1 MKREIDGVVFRADSR
16 GAWMP
21 ESSIRPQ
28 DILKDDLVESAAGK
42 IVDMRE
48 KMKVL
53 NEEIKSEIKAYIDLI
68 GEKYGVKLKGTK
80 GNITLTSYDGKTR
93 IVIGISESI
102 YLDENVIAAK
112 ELIDEYLEDE
122 IKDASLDIK
131 QLVTSAFRVKQGSLD
146 VRSILKLRALRIDDS
161 RWKKAMDIIADS
173 IVIRNSKS
181 CLRLYKQNPDGV
193 MEYVP
198 LDFSVIA

>member
-1 MKREIDGVVFRADSR
+1 MKKEIDGVIFREDSR

-21 ESSIRPQ
+21 ESSIKPQ
-28 DILKDDLVESAAGK
+28 DILKDDLVESAADK
-42 IVDMRE
+42 IVDMRD
-48 KMKVL
+48 KMKQL
-53 NEEIKSEIKAYIDLI
+53 NQEIKDEIRAYIELI
-68 GEKYGVKLKGTK
+68 GEKYGVKLKGNK

-93 IVIGISESI
+93 IVISISESI

-122 IKDASLDIK
+122 IKDASFDIK
-131 QLVTSAFRVKQGSLD
+131 QLVTSAFRVKQGVLD
-146 VRSILKLRALRIDDS
+146 VRSILKLRSLRIDDE

-173 IVIRNSKS
+173 IVVKSSKS
-181 CLRLYKQNPDGV
+181 CLRLYKQNAEGA

-198 LDFSVIA
+198 LDFAVIA

>member
-1 MKREIDGVVFRADSR
+1 MKKEIDGVVFREDSR

-21 ESSIRPQ
+21 ESSIKPQ
-28 DILKDDLVESAAGK
+28 DILKDDLVESAADK
-42 IVDMRE
+42 IVDMRD
-48 KMKVL
+48 KMKQL
-53 NEEIKSEIKAYIDLI
+53 NQEIKDEIRAYIELI
-68 GEKYGVKLKGTK
+68 GEKYGVKLKGNK

-93 IVIGISESI
+93 IVISISESI

-122 IKDASLDIK
+122 IKDASFDIK
-131 QLVTSAFRVKQGSLD
+131 QLVTSAFRVKQGVLD
-146 VRSILKLRALRIDDS
+146 VRSILKLRSLRIDDE

-173 IVIRNSKS
+173 IVVKSSKS
-181 CLRLYKQNPDGV
+181 CLRLYKQNAEGT

-198 LDFSVIA
+198 LDFAVIA

>member
-1 MKREIDGVVFRADSR
+1 MKKEIDGVIFREDSR

-21 ESSIRPQ
+21 ESSIKPQ
-28 DILKDDLVESAAGK
+28 DILKDDLVESAADK
-42 IVDMRE
+42 IVDMRD
-48 KMKVL
+48 KMKQL
-53 NEEIKSEIKAYIDLI
+53 NQEIKDEIRAYIELI
-68 GEKYGVKLKGTK
+68 GEKYGVKLKGNK

-93 IVIGISESI
+93 IVISISESI

-122 IKDASLDIK
+122 IKDASFDIK
-131 QLVTSAFRVKQGSLD
+131 QLVTSAFRVKQGVLD
-146 VRSILKLRALRIDDS
+146 VRSILKLRSLRIDDE

-173 IVIRNSKS
+173 IVVKSSKS
-181 CLRLYKQNPDGV
+181 CLRLYKQNAEGT

-198 LDFSVIA
+198 LDFAVIA

>member
-1 MKREIDGVVFRADSR
+1 MKKEIDGVIFREDSR

-21 ESSIRPQ
+21 ESSIKPQ
-28 DILKDDLVESAAGK
+28 DILKDDLVESAADK
-42 IVDMRE
+42 IVDMRD
-48 KMKVL
+48 KMKQL
-53 NEEIKSEIKAYIDLI
+53 NQEIKDEIRAYIELI
-68 GEKYGVKLKGTK
+68 GEKYGVRLKGNK

-93 IVIGISESI
+93 IVISISESI

-122 IKDASLDIK
+122 IKDASFDIK
-131 QLVTSAFRVKQGSLD
+131 QLVTSAFRVKQGVLD
-146 VRSILKLRALRIDDS
+146 VRSILKLRSLRIEDE

-173 IVIRNSKS
+173 IVVKSSKS
-181 CLRLYKQNPDGV
+181 CLRLYKQNDEGI

-198 LDFSVIA
+198 LDFAVIA

>member
-1 MKREIDGVVFRADSR
+1 MKKEIDGVIFREDSR

-21 ESSIRPQ
+21 ESSIKPQ
-28 DILKDDLVESAAGK
+28 DILKDDLVESAADK
-42 IVDMRE
+42 IVDMRD
-48 KMKVL
+48 KMKQL
-53 NEEIKSEIKAYIDLI
+53 NQEIKDEIRAYIELI
-68 GEKYGVKLKGTK
+68 GEKYGVKLKGNK

-93 IVIGISESI
+93 IVISISESI

-122 IKDASLDIK
+122 IKDASFDIK
-131 QLVTSAFRVKQGSLD
+131 QLVISAFRVKQGVLD
-146 VRSILKLRALRIDDS
+146 VRSILKLRSLRIDDE

-173 IVIRNSKS
+173 IVVKSSKS
-181 CLRLYKQNPDGV
+181 CLRLYKQNAEGT

-198 LDFSVIA
+198 LDFAVIA

>member
-1 MKREIDGVVFRADSR
+1 MKKEIDGVIFREDSR

-21 ESSIRPQ
+21 ESSIKPQ
-28 DILKDDLVESAAGK
+28 YILKDDLVESAADK
-42 IVDMRE
+42 IVDMRD
-48 KMKVL
+48 KMKQL
-53 NEEIKSEIKAYIDLI
+53 NQEIKDEIRAYIELI
-68 GEKYGVKLKGTK
+68 GEKYGVKLKGNK

-93 IVIGISESI
+93 IVISISESI

-122 IKDASLDIK
+122 IKDASFDIK
-131 QLVTSAFRVKQGSLD
+131 QLVTSAFRVKQGVLD
-146 VRSILKLRALRIDDS
+146 VRSILKLRSLRIDDE

-173 IVIRNSKS
+173 IVVKSSKS
-181 CLRLYKQNPDGV
+181 CLRLYKQNAEGT

-198 LDFSVIA
+198 LDFAVIA

>member
-1 MKREIDGVVFRADSR
+1 MKKEIDGVIFREDSR

-21 ESSIRPQ
+21 ESSIKPQ
-28 DILKDDLVESAAGK
+28 DILKDDLVESAADK
-42 IVDMRE
+42 IVDMRD
-48 KMKVL
+48 KMKQL
-53 NEEIKSEIKAYIDLI
+53 NQEIKDEIRAYIELI
-68 GEKYGVKLKGTK
+68 GEKYGVKLKGNK

-93 IVIGISESI
+93 IVISISESI

-122 IKDASLDIK
+122 IKDASFDIK
-131 QLVTSAFRVKQGSLD
+131 QLVTSAFRVKQGVLD
-146 VRSILKLRALRIDDS
+146 VRSILKLRSLRIDDE

-173 IVIRNSKS
+173 IVVKSSKS
-181 CLRLYKQNPDGV
+181 CLRLYKQNAEGS

-198 LDFSVIA
+198 LDFAVIA

>member
-1 MKREIDGVVFRADSR
+1 MKKEIDGVVFREDSR

-21 ESSIRPQ
+21 ESSIKPQ
-28 DILKDDLVESAAGK
+28 DILKDDLVENAAGK
-42 IVDMRE
+42 IVDMRD
-48 KMKVL
+48 KMKQL
-53 NEEIKSEIKAYIDLI
+53 NREIKEEIRAYIDLI
-68 GEKYGVKLKGTK
+68 GEKYGVKLKGSK

-122 IKDASLDIK
+122 IRDASLDIK
-131 QLVTSAFRVKQGSLD
+131 QLVTSAFRVKQGALD
-146 VRSILKLRALRIDDS
+146 VRSILKLRSLHIDDE

-173 IVIRNSKS
+173 IVVKSSKS
-181 CLRLYKQNPDGV
+181 CLRLYKQNSDGV

-198 LDFSVIA
+198 LDFAVIA

>member
-1 MKREIDGVVFRADSR
+1 MKKEIDGVIFREDSR

-21 ESSIRPQ
+21 ESSIKPQ
-28 DILKDDLVESAAGK
+28 DILKDDLVESAADK
-42 IVDMRE
+42 IVDMRD
-48 KMKVL
+48 KMKQL
-53 NEEIKSEIKAYIDLI
+53 NQEIKDEIRAYIELI
-68 GEKYGVKLKGTK
+68 GEKYGVKLKGNK

-93 IVIGISESI
+93 IVISISESI

-122 IKDASLDIK
+122 IKDASFDIK
-131 QLVTSAFRVKQGSLD
+131 QLVTSAFRVKQGVLD
-146 VRSILKLRALRIDDS
+146 VRSILKLRSLHIDDE

-173 IVIRNSKS
+173 IVVKSSKS
-181 CLRLYKQNPDGV
+181 CLRLYKQNAEGT

-198 LDFSVIA
+198 LDFAVIA